1 MKKIISILVIIQFL
15 SACSKQYDQ
24 IIDFSSKA
32 EIKDI
37 PLNEERNLY
46 FGDLHVHT
54 KYSFD
59 AYLLGMG

>member
-1 MKKIISILVIIQFL
+1 VKKIIAILIIIQFL

-37 PLNEERNLY
+37 PLNEERNL
-46 FGDLHVHT
+46 
-54 KYSFD
+54 
-59 AYLLGMG
+59 